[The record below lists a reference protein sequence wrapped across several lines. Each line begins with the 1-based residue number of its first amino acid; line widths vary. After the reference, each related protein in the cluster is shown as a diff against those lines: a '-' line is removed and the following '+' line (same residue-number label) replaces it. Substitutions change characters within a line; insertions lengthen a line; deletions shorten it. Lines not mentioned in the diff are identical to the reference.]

1 MIIETI
7 VTAIGTGGGTGGGG
21 SAGNKITDKIKQ
33 SLQNFTNCLLKMAQK
48 ALDYLP
54 AIIESIILF
63 LLKSIAGIVG
73 FLAEHII
80 LFVIALAIALYE
92 ASNIGCN
99 DFKQT
104 KY

>member
-54 AIIESIILF
+54 AIIESIKI